1 MCDLYIFKDECTNNK
16 IDTVSVLK
24 REANSKRLDNV
35 VKIGIKWV
43 KLDQIRKINQNG
55 EKLTIWTNVTEQ
67 EKIWYEE
74 PR

>member
-16 IDTVSVLK
+16 IESVSILK
-24 REANSKRLDNV
+24 REANSKKLDNV

-67 EKIWYEE
+67 EKRCYEE